1 MTLALTV
8 TPPPNSRPA
17 LPGPQTGK
25 HRVGVMHRLLGAS
38 VAAGL
43 CLLGL
48 SATASASYSERAET
62 QAFIAELAERHAFDP
77 VELDRALSQARH
89 DPTVIRLIT
98 PPARKGVRSWQNYRA
113 RFLDDTRIDG
123 GTAFWSQYADE
134 LERAA
139 REFGVPAEIIVAII
153 GVETIYGRNTGNFET
168 LSALATLAFD
178 YPPRA
183 ELFRR
188 ELEALF
194 LLAREQARDPASYS
208 GSFAGA
214 LGYPQFLPSSIR
226 AYAVDFDHNG
236 QIDFDNDPV
245 DAIGSVANYLRA
257 HGWQT
262 DAPVAE
268 RARLAPGADGAT
280 LVAAGIEPS
289 LDPAVLDQ
297 NGVSTLDGRPAAA
310 IATLVDLETPGA
322 QTEYWLG
329 YRNFYVITRYNRSSF
344 YAMSVFELAEALRL
358 RRAVDG
364 IRAERR

>member
-1 MTLALTV
+1 MTLNF
-8 TPPPNSRPA
+8 PPNRLQSNTPATTARRPGMRLRQRLA
-17 LPGPQTGK
+17 SLAA
-25 HRVGVMHRLLGAS
+25 GVLLLGP
-38 VAAGL
+38 
-43 CLLGL
+43 
-48 SATASASYSERAET
+48 SAPAIASYADREDTR
-62 QAFIAELAERHAFDP
+62 AFIADLAERHAFDP
-77 VELDRALSQARH
+77 AELDRALSQARH

-98 PPARKGVRSWQNYRA
+98 PPTRKGVRSWQNYRA
-113 RFLDDTRIDG
+113 RFLDNTRIDG
-123 GTAFWSQYADE
+123 GMAFWRQYADE

-139 REFGVPAEIIVAII
+139 HEFGVPAEIIVAII

-194 LLAREQARDPASYS
+194 LLAREQGRDPASYS

-214 LGYPQFLPSSIR
+214 LGYPQFLPSSVR
-226 AYAVDFDHNG
+226 AYAVDFDRNN

-257 HGWQT
+257 HGWQA

-268 RARLAPGADGAT
+268 RARLAPETDNAT
-280 LVAAGIEPS
+280 LIAAGIEPR
-289 LDPAVLDQ
+289 LDPELLNQ
-297 NGVSTLDGRPAAA
+297 NGVTTFDGRPAAA
-310 IATLVDLETPGA
+310 LATLVDLETPGA
-322 QTEYWLG
+322 ETEYWLG

-358 RRAVDG
+358 RKRVDE

>member
-1 MTLALTV
+1 MTLR
-8 TPPPNSRPA
+8 TPLHASPA
-17 LPGPQTGK
+17 TPTRTAPGDTTTPL
-25 HRVGVMHRLLGAS
+25 RRLAS
-38 VAAGL
+38 VL
-43 CLLGL
+43 VSSLLL
-48 SATASASYSERAET
+48 SLPVSALASYADRPET
-62 QAFIAELAERHAFDP
+62 QAFIMELAERHAFDP
-77 VELDRALSQARH
+77 TELDRALSQARH
-89 DPTVIRLIT
+89 DPDVIRLIT
-98 PPARKGVRSWQNYRA
+98 PPARKGVRSWQNYRS
-113 RFLDDTRIDG
+113 RFLDSTRING
-123 GTAFWSQYADE
+123 GMAFWREHAAT
-134 LERAA
+134 LERAS
-139 REFGVPAEIIVAII
+139 REFGVPAEIIVSII

-194 LLAREQARDPASYS
+194 LLAREQGRDPASYS

-226 AYAVDFDHNG
+226 AYAVDFDRDG
-236 QIDFDNDPV
+236 RIDFDADPI
-245 DAIGSVANYLRA
+245 DAIGSIANYLRA

-268 RARLAPGADGAT
+268 RARLAPGTDGDA
-280 LVAAGIEPS
+280 LIAAGIEPRLTPEHLAS
-289 LDPAVLDQ
+289 E
-297 NGVSTLDGRPAAA
+297 GVTALDGRPAADL
-310 IATLVDLETPGA
+310 ATLVDLETPGA
-322 QTEYWLG
+322 ETEYWLG

-358 RRAVDG
+358 RKLVDE

>member
-1 MTLALTV
+1 MTLALTLT
-8 TPPPNSRPA
+8 TPPRSRPT
-17 LPGPQTGK
+17 LPRPQTGK
-25 HRVGVMHRLLGAS
+25 HRPGLRLRLLGAGM
-38 VAAGL
+38 AAGL

-48 SATASASYSERAET
+48 SATASASYSDRAET

-77 VELDRALSQARH
+77 VELDRALAQARH

-98 PPARKGVRSWQNYRA
+98 PPTRKGVRSWQNYRA

-134 LERAA
+134 LDRAA

-226 AYAVDFDHNG
+226 AYAVDFDRNG

-245 DAIGSVANYLRA
+245 DAIGSVANYLHA

-289 LDPAVLDQ
+289 LDPALLNQ
-297 NGVSTLDGRPAAA
+297 NGVTTLDGRPAAA
-310 IATLVDLETPGA
+310 VATLVDLETPGA